1 MPDTSPAAPSPKDQ
15 DTASRLG
22 LLASYGALTGGLLA
36 STCCILPLVLVSIG
50 VGGAWMSN
58 LTALA
63 PYQPIFLSLAALS
76 IGGAFWLSRRA
87 RAQACA
93 IDGPCAQT
101 ITKKRYRIGLWVGGG
116 LAAVAVA
123 VNTLTPL
130 LY

>member
-1 MPDTSPAAPSPKDQ
+1 MPNPGPNAPLTTDQ
-15 DTASRLG
+15 DTTTKLSVFASF
-22 LLASYGALTGGLLA
+22 GALSGGLLA

-76 IGGAFWLSRRA
+76 IAGGFWLSRRA

-93 IDGPCAQT
+93 IDGPCART
-101 ITKKRYRIGLWVGGG
+101 ITKKRYRVGLWIGGG
-116 LAAVAVA
+116 LAALAIA

>member
-1 MPDTSPAAPSPKDQ
+1 MPNTAPTTPSSADQ
-15 DTASRLG
+15 DTTSNLGRAASF
-22 LLASYGALTGGLLA
+22 GALTGGVLA

-63 PYQPIFLSLAALS
+63 PYQPFFLALAALS
-76 IGGAFWLSRRA
+76 IGGGFWLSRRA
-87 RAQACA
+87 RNQMCA
-93 IDGPCAQT
+93 INGPCAHT

-116 LAAVAVA
+116 LAVVAIA